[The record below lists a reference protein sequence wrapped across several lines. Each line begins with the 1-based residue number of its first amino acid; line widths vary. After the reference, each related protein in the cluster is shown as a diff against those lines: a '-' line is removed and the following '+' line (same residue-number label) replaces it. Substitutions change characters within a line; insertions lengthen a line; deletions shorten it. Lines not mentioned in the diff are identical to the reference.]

1 MTEVMCTFLENLH
14 DGLLFSVDVVANQNG
29 ILESDLVLQKQEV
42 PEAFEKARLF
52 TLRLIDLITSAVQ
65 RAVNRHELADSTDPR
80 TITDSYFFTY
90 YGVESAI
97 RTSLNIWNDRNYEE
111 YIRNYIEMLRKEYAP

>member
-1 MTEVMCTFLENLH
+1 MCTFLQNLH
-14 DGLLFSVDVVANQNG
+14 DGLLFSVDVVANHNG